1 MTKHSDAREAAR
13 ELVAY
18 YRRNGHMRWP
28 NPERVAREDA
38 QTYKKGVEIR
48 FSAYTEAE
56 AKRIMTLLRQLG
68 FRHGRTH
75 NKGALVRIPV
85 YGMDQVN
92 RFLEMLE
99 AEEGADEA

>member
-1 MTKHSDAREAAR
+1 MSEAAR

-56 AKRIMTLLRQLG
+56 AKHIMSLLERLG
-68 FRHGRTH
+68 FRHGRPH
-75 NKGALVRIPV
+75 RKGAQVRIPV
-85 YGMDQVN
+85 YGVEQMN

-99 AEEGADEA
+99 AEGGADDA